1 MHTQPKSKPL
11 VRVKDKFQVTLPNEL
26 RIQANLAV
34 GDLLEVGIGRGGVI
48 TLTPKSLID
57 RHVLEGMADLKA
69 GRVHGPYHTAEEAVA
84 ALDKKAAAAR
94 KSKR

>member
-1 MHTQPKSKPL
+1 MHTQPKFKPL

-57 RHVLEGMADLKA
+57 RHVAEGMADLKA
-69 GRVHGPYHTAEEAVA
+69 GRVHGPYRSAEESVA
-84 ALDKKAAAAR
+84 ALDKKAAATR